1 MDKQEA
7 IRFLKRS
14 IGEITRL
21 ARLHHANVEY
31 PVWHNRVAAVLE
43 EAFGHDSSEYQSFT
57 GAYST
62 ASFGAGTMQALYRK
76 LLRKKYADIRSIILR
91 YELAGVETKPVAEA
105 ELPPKAF
112 ISHSKESPALD
123 KLEEFL
129 RALGVKPLTVKGQS
143 GVDKTVDDKVNNY
156 LSQADFAVI
165 LATGDD
171 EVNGKLHPRK
181 NIIHEI
187 ELAQK
192 AHQGRVIYLLEEG
205 TECLS
210 NISPDVWESFTQ
222 NDIAK
227 AFLRIVRE
235 LKTYGMLKVV
245 KPETEE

>member
-31 PVWHNRVAAVLE
+31 PVWHNRVATVLE

-91 YELAGVETKPVAEA
+91 YELAGVEESTATPAEPS
-105 ELPPKAF
+105 LKAF

-129 RALGVKPLTVKGQS
+129 RALGVEPLTVKGQS
-143 GVDKTVDDKVNNY
+143 DADKMVDDEVNNY
-156 LSQADFAVI
+156 LSQANFAVI

-171 EVNGKLHPRK
+171 EVNGKFYPGK

-187 ELAQK
+187 ELVEK
-192 AHQGRVIYLLEEG
+192 ANKGRVIYLLEEG
-205 TECLS
+205 AKPPS
-210 NISPDVWESFTQ
+210 NISPEAWGSFTQ
-222 NDIAK
+222 NDMAK
-227 AFLRIVRE
+227 AFLHIVRE
-235 LKTYGMLKVV
+235 LKASGMLKVV
-245 KPETEE
+245 KPETAE